1 MWTVLRGRRFKMKA
15 SKVAQYGLLT
25 ALALVLSYLE
35 SLVPPLGVPGVKLG
49 LPNLAVVF
57 ALYRLGFKDACAIS
71 LVRVVLVALLFG
83 NGAALAYSIAGA
95 ALSLALM
102 GLLKRTGKFSSVGV
116 SVAGGVAHNAG
127 QILVAMALLETSRLA
142 WYLPVLWISG
152 MIAGVLVG
160 IVSGVLVKRV
170 PERK

>member
-1 MWTVLRGRRFKMKA
+1 MKA

-116 SVAGGVAHNAG
+116 SRTARSYALQNRSA
-127 QILVAMALLETSRLA
+127 ILWRRSASAS
-142 WYLPVLWISG
+142 SF
-152 MIAGVLVG
+152 
-160 IVSGVLVKRV
+160 
-170 PERK
+170 

>member
-1 MWTVLRGRRFKMKA
+1 MKA

-35 SLVPPLGVPGVKLG
+35 SLVPSLGVLGVKLG
-49 LPNLAVVF
+49 LPNIAIVF
-57 ALYRLGFKDACAIS
+57 ALYRLGWRDACIIS
-71 LVRVVLVALLFG
+71 LVRVFLVFLLFG

-142 WYLPVLWISG
+142 WYLPVLWVSG
-152 MIAGVLVG
+152 TIAGVLVG

>member
-1 MWTVLRGRRFKMKA
+1 MKA
-15 SKVAQYGLLT
+15 SKIAQYGLLT

-35 SLVPPLGVPGVKLG
+35 SLIPPLWVPGVKLG

-57 ALYRLGFKDACAIS
+57 ALYHLGWKDACAIS
-71 LVRVVLVALLFG
+71 LARVVLVTLLFG

-95 ALSLALM
+95 ALSLSLM
-102 GLLKRTGKFSSVGV
+102 GLLKKTGKFSTVGI

-142 WYLPVLWISG
+142 WYLPVLWVSG
-152 MIAGVLVG
+152 TIAGVLIG
-160 IVSGVLVKRV
+160 IVSGVLVERV
-170 PERK
+170 PDPK

>member
-1 MWTVLRGRRFKMKA
+1 MKA
-15 SKVAQYGLLT
+15 SKVAQYGLIA

-35 SLVPPLGVPGVKLG
+35 SLVPSLGVPGVKLG
-49 LPNLAVVF
+49 LPNIAIVF
-57 ALYRLGFKDACAIS
+57 ALYRLGWRDACIIS
-71 LVRVVLVALLFG
+71 LVRVFLVFLLFG

-102 GLLKRTGKFSSVGV
+102 GLLKKTGKFSSVGV

-142 WYLPVLWISG
+142 WYLPVLWVSG
-152 MIAGVLVG
+152 TVAGVLIG
-160 IVSGVLVKRV
+160 IVSGGLVERV
-170 PERK
+170 PDQR

>member
-1 MWTVLRGRRFKMKA
+1 MKA

-35 SLVPPLGVPGVKLG
+35 SLVPPLWVPGVKLG
-49 LPNLAVVF
+49 LPNLAIVF
-57 ALYRLGFKDACAIS
+57 ALYRLGFPDACVIS

-83 NGAALAYSIAGA
+83 NGAALAYSVAGA

-142 WYLPVLWISG
+142 WYLPVLWVSG
-152 MIAGVLVG
+152 TIAGVLIG
-160 IVSGVLVKRV
+160 IVSGELVKRV
-170 PERK
+170 PEKK

>member
-1 MWTVLRGRRFKMKA
+1 MKA
-15 SKVAQYGLLT
+15 SKIAQYGLLT

-35 SLVPPLGVPGVKLG
+35 SLIPPLWVPGVKLG

-57 ALYRLGFKDACAIS
+57 ALYRLGWKDACAIS
-71 LVRVVLVALLFG
+71 LARVVLVTLLFG

-102 GLLKRTGKFSSVGV
+102 GVLKRTGKFSPVGV

-142 WYLPVLWISG
+142 WYLPVLWVSG
-152 MIAGVLVG
+152 TIAGVLIG
-160 IVSGVLVKRV
+160 IVSGVLVERV
-170 PERK
+170 PDPK

>member
-1 MWTVLRGRRFKMKA
+1 MKA
-15 SKVAQYGLLT
+15 SKVAQYGLLI

-35 SLVPPLGVPGVKLG
+35 SLVPPLWVPGVKLG

-57 ALYRLGFKDACAIS
+57 ALYRLGRKDACAIS
-71 LVRVVLVALLFG
+71 LVRVVLVTLLFG

-95 ALSLALM
+95 ALSLSLM
-102 GLLKRTGKFSSVGV
+102 GLLKKTGKFSTVGI

-142 WYLPVLWISG
+142 WYLPVLWVSG
-152 MIAGVLVG
+152 TIAGVLIG
-160 IVSGVLVKRV
+160 IVSGVLVERV
-170 PERK
+170 PDPK

>member
-1 MWTVLRGRRFKMKA
+1 MKA
-15 SKVAQYGLLT
+15 SKIAQYGLLT

-35 SLVPPLGVPGVKLG
+35 SLIPPLWVPGVKLG

-57 ALYRLGFKDACAIS
+57 ALYRLGWKDACAIS
-71 LVRVVLVALLFG
+71 LVRVVLVTLLFG

-95 ALSLALM
+95 ALSLSLM
-102 GLLKRTGKFSSVGV
+102 GLLKKTVKFSTVGV

-142 WYLPVLWISG
+142 WYLPVLWVSG
-152 MIAGVLVG
+152 TIAGVLIG
-160 IVSGVLVKRV
+160 IVSGVLVERV
-170 PERK
+170 PDQK

>member
-1 MWTVLRGRRFKMKA
+1 MKA

-35 SLVPPLGVPGVKLG
+35 SLLPPLGVPGVKLG

-57 ALYRLGFKDACAIS
+57 ALYRLGFKDACVIS
-71 LVRVVLVALLFG
+71 LVRVVLVTLLFG

-102 GLLKRTGKFSSVGV
+102 GLLWKTGKFSSVGV

-127 QILVAMALLETSRLA
+127 QILVAMALLETNRLA
-142 WYLPVLWISG
+142 WYLPVLWVSG
-152 MIAGVLVG
+152 TVAGVLIGV
-160 IVSGVLVKRV
+160 VSGILVKRI
-170 PERK
+170 PEQR

>member
-1 MWTVLRGRRFKMKA
+1 MKT

-35 SLVPPLGVPGVKLG
+35 SLVPPLWAPGVKLG

-57 ALYRLGFKDACAIS
+57 ALYRVGWKDACVIS
-71 LVRVVLVALLFG
+71 LVRVVLASLLFG
-83 NGAALAYSIAGA
+83 SGVSMAYSLAGA

-102 GLLKRTGKFSSVGV
+102 GMLKKSGKFSPVGV

-142 WYLPVLWISG
+142 WYLPALWVSG
-152 MIAGVLVG
+152 TVAGVVIG
-160 IVSGVLVKRV
+160 IVSGELVKRIPV
-170 PERK
+170 IK

>member
-1 MWTVLRGRRFKMKA
+1 MKA

-25 ALALVLSYLE
+25 ALALVLSWLE
-35 SLVPPLGVPGVKLG
+35 SLLPPLGAPGVKLG

-57 ALYRLGFKDACAIS
+57 ALYRLGFQDACVIS
-71 LVRVVLVALLFG
+71 LVRVVLVTLLFG
-83 NGAALAYSIAGA
+83 NGAALAYSVAGA

-102 GLLKRTGKFSSVGV
+102 GLLKNTGKFSSVGV

-142 WYLPVLWISG
+142 WYLPVLWVSG
-152 MIAGVLVG
+152 TVAGVLVG
-160 IVSGVLVKRV
+160 VISGILVKRI
-170 PERK
+170 PEQR

>member
-1 MWTVLRGRRFKMKA
+1 MKA